1 LYKTP
6 TCKMKSSIFKT
17 IVVASILA
25 FSNNIYAQLGI
36 AGGVNLSTLRNGNT
50 ILRWDN
56 SPGVGFQIGA
66 FYDIHLSDKF
76 KFQPSLMLLN
86 ETYRRSMLVEQGST
100 DDMKE
105 AFKSFGFLSPWFF
118 HISYR

>member
-1 LYKTP
+1 
-6 TCKMKSSIFKT
+6 M
-17 IVVASILA
+17 
-25 FSNNIYAQLGI
+25 
-36 AGGVNLSTLRNGNT
+36 
-50 ILRWDN
+50 RWDN